1 MMLLFAVMRGVLGV
15 VDEVGVGDKTGG
27 RDASKADSRVLCD

>member
-1 MMLLFAVMRGVLGV
+1 MLLFAVIRGVLGV
-15 VDEVGVGDKTGG
+15 VDEVGVGELPGG